1 MAVNYFAAYIGIPLS
16 HLIVT
21 ITGIFLSPVKP
32 HWHCWAIVNILSL
45 TKISSMAT
53 PIASPAQRPESISI
67 APLLQRLAYPAAAGI
82 RVSAQDLADV
92 SAEEIASAFALIF
105 EDRLSHIQTAALLT
119 LLHSTGKDRQPDVI
133 AKCSQ
138 CMREAACQVEKA
150 PLIEIMKSRNMK
162 AGNYEGGLVCATT
175 SILSLSHIDKLRC
188 IV

>member
-1 MAVNYFAAYIGIPLS
+1 MAVNHFAAYIGIPLS

-32 HWHCWAIVNILSL
+32 HWHCWAIVNTLSL

-150 PLIEIMKSRNMK
+150 SLIEIMKSRNMK

-175 SILSLSHIDKLRC
+175 SILSFESY
-188 IV
+188 